1 MWYITKERK
10 IKVNR
15 KELNKFYTSTKLAKK
30 LIDRIIIDKYD
41 LIIEPSAGDGS
52 FSKQIN
58 NILAFDLFPESA
70 DIVQQDW
77 FTLDKKQFKKY
88 KNILVIGN
96 PPYGKNGSLAL
107 KFIKESSFA
116 NTIAFIL
123 PKSFM
128 KESMKDKVPV
138 NFSLQEELEL
148 TKEECLF
155 NIGEEKI
162 VVPSVFQVWQ
172 KTNKKRT
179 INKKKNK
186 SDLFDFTDKANADFR
201 IQRVGGKTGTAS
213 FDLNYSESSNYFIK
227 NKSSLSSEQFVDFI
241 NNLHF
246 KEKDKTTGP
255 RSLSKNELIT
265 EIERN
270 WKYEES

>member
-1 MWYITKERK
+1 M
-10 IKVNR
+10 NR

-30 LIDRIIIDKYD
+30 LINRINIDKYD
-41 LIIEPSAGDGS
+41 LIIEPSAGDGA

-77 FTLDKKQFKKY
+77 FTLDKEQFKKY

-138 NFSLQEELEL
+138 NFRLQEELEL

-155 NIGEEKI
+155 NIGEDKI
-162 VVPSVFQVWQ
+162 VVPSVFQIWE
-172 KTNKKRT
+172 KTNTQRT

-186 SDLFDFTDKANADFR
+186 SNLFDFTTKENADFR
-201 IQRVGGKTGTAS
+201 IQRVGGNTGLAS

-255 RSLSKNELIT
+255 KSLSKNELIR

-270 WKYEES
+270 WKNEKS